1 MEVGEAGQT
10 PGADGRYL
18 FLPQR
23 GLVDLDDVGS
33 RAQAI
38 LHDQLQNKEHCS
50 QYTVNSK
57 KINNTYILYTCSVLS
72 MSAMTL
78 NKL

>member
-50 QYTVNSK
+50 QYTVKSK
-57 KINNTYILYTCSVLS
+57 KKLITATFYIHVQFFL
-72 MSAMTL
+72 
-78 NKL
+78 

>member
-23 GLVDLDDVGS
+23 GLVDLDDVGG

-38 LHDQLQNKEHCS
+38 LHDKLQCKVKNIVVS
-50 QYTVNSK
+50 IQ
-57 KINNTYILYTCSVLS
+57 
-72 MSAMTL
+72 
-78 NKL
+78 